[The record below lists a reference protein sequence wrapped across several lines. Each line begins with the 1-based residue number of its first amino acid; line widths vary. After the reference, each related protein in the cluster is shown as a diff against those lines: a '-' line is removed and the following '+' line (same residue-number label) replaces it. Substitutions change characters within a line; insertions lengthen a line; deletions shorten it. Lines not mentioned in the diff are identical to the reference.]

1 MIIVPLYI
9 QARLKRLGKCS
20 NVCPIVLMWFNMI
33 LSLERD
39 IFKSPINFTF
49 PRFTIVVVL
58 GNEVLCMIGMTARL
72 QKNLA
77 NLFLWIY
84 FLARIYFQYNQWD
97 NDMFIVIVFHMI
109 CSDQIVRTIHFY
121 LDLFKK
127 QHEQKCNLMHQS
139 FLHTLKIVPSGVLI
153 INNKS
158 QKINFVNPVLLEI
171 LGFKNEDQLPFFS
184 DLNCLAENLKEIKEV
199 SNY

>member
-1 MIIVPLYI
+1 MWNIVFNKKYVMPLVIIIVPLYI

-20 NVCPIVLMWFNMI
+20 NVCPIVLMCFNMI

-39 IFKSPINFTF
+39 IFKSPIHFTF

-84 FLARIYFQYNQWD
+84 FLARIYF
-97 NDMFIVIVFHMI
+97 
-109 CSDQIVRTIHFY
+109 
-121 LDLFKK
+121 
-127 QHEQKCNLMHQS
+127 
-139 FLHTLKIVPSGVLI
+139 
-153 INNKS
+153 
-158 QKINFVNPVLLEI
+158 
-171 LGFKNEDQLPFFS
+171 
-184 DLNCLAENLKEIKEV
+184 
-199 SNY
+199 